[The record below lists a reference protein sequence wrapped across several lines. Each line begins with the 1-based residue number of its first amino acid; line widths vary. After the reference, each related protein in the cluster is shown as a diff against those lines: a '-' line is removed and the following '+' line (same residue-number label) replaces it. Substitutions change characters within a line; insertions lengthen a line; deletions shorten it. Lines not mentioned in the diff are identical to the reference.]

1 MHPDDGTIVRI
12 RNGGKYLKIDP
23 VSHPRSVV
31 ILFSNLL
38 NFVFR
43 FVPLSSSSVDI
54 FGNEDTIPV
63 TNAPA
68 TM

>member
-12 RNGGKYLKIDP
+12 RNGDKYLKIDP